1 MQSLLEE
8 RPGVWDFFIVVNPG
22 ESQRRKPIVVSP
34 HWGIESFS
42 PVLLEWLFD
51 GCFHFDPRHFG
62 S

>member
-51 GCFHFDPRHFG
+51 GCFSF
-62 S
+62 